1 MVLSYLP
8 GMLNEWLLY
17 PNPQELRMHALR
29 SAAVLAMG
37 LTLSACDGSWNSP
50 ALLPNQ
56 DVYTASDD
64 YGYAA
69 PGAYAG
75 GYVAPY
81 PYQLPYGPPYGSN
94 WNRREDWRSGGWRER
109 RERAVQEGGHQP
121 DSQHHQDLHAVPQI
135 TAQPRSFAP
144 PLLPP
149 PSAQPSARAAS
160 PPADQNRKLLDQLGF
175 RPSR

>member
-1 MVLSYLP
+1 M
-8 GMLNEWLLY
+8 N
-17 PNPQELRMHALR
+17 ALR
-29 SAAVLAMG
+29 STAILAMG
-37 LTLSACDGSWNSP
+37 LTLSACDGSWNGP
-50 ALLPNQ
+50 VLLPSQ
-56 DVYTASDD
+56 GVYTASDY

-75 GYVAPY
+75 GSIAPY

-109 RERAVQEGGHQP
+109 RERAVQQDGHQRG
-121 DSQHHQDLHAVPQI
+121 SQPHQNLQVIPQI

-144 PLLPP
+144 PAPPP

-160 PPADQNRKLLDQLGF
+160 PSADQNRQLLDQLGF